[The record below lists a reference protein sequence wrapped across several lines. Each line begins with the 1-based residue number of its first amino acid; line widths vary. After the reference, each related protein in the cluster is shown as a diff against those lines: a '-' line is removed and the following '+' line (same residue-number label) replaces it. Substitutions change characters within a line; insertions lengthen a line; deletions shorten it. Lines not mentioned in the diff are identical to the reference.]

1 MSVGYYKLVFER
13 ENDAGTVVADN
24 HINLQQNMKFIKTEP
39 DSDSEM
45 YLKFSHNADEL
56 LDVKEENPIPITF
69 PVKEIKTEVS
79 CTYYHRCFCCLALG
93 VTFSQFS
100 YIATILEA
108 KMSLLSY
115 VAMHWAA
122 LVAVL
127 LLRGWVALSYC
138 HSL

>member
-1 MSVGYYKLVFER
+1 VWVITSLYSG

-24 HINLQQNMKFIKTEP
+24 HIIILQQNMNFMKTEP

-45 YLKFSHNADEL
+45 YLKFSNNADEL

-69 PVKEIKTEVS
+69 PVMEIKTEVS
-79 CTYYHRCFCCLALG
+79 CTYCHRCFCCLALG

-100 YIATILEA
+100 YIATQ
-108 KMSLLSY
+108 
-115 VAMHWAA
+115 WAV

-138 HSL
+138 HLL